1 MKFPL
6 ARTTLVSALCALAVP
21 MVSIAGIKYWD
32 NPAFK
37 AYDVGDY
44 VQDGLVLH
52 YDGIRNT
59 GAGAGHSTTT
69 DTWVNL
75 ASEGAYPLGWYSWIK
90 RDGEDKYDRR
100 DGNTANGA
108 WTANGF
114 AFNGL
119 VGFAAT
125 NISFGIGPEYTLQF
139 PMTAST
145 ADLNSENGTTGYI
158 FRPGKGWEYNAV
170 AIRQTANGST
180 TPANAVYAID
190 KTRFSAN
197 TPRPNFSNAN
207 PRYATVLADAAALRI
222 FEGTEIPT
230 ASTGGNSYKAGSR
243 SATDSNS
250 WFAFGSQ
257 YDGSPRSPRNNLQSF
272 NGTLHAI
279 RYYSRAL
286 VEEEL
291 AWNRVIDEARFF
303 GASAPI
309 PVTNVVVATS
319 AEGVEGD
326 QPCGAYALDAGG
338 YTFTAPAQ
346 RTIMGRRYILS
357 GYTLATWNGSDWGV
371 PAAHDGESS
380 YDATSS
386 AKVLL
391 TWQYSRPAGEGQLAT
406 YDVND
411 YVTSGLLLH
420 YDGILNAGL
429 DAAHDSEAGQW
440 KNIAPGYESRWP
452 MDWCSYVTN
461 SAGSYEWKRNN
472 YTEGA
477 WRDNGFAFTGKGYF
491 AKWND
496 GDPFAVPTNF
506 TLQISVTGD
515 IADQLGDPAY
525 LWTAST
531 QWSYGS
537 VAMRRSNNSAAN
549 GNANSVYYVNSTV
562 HPAARPNFYPPAAKP
577 SYVTTI
583 VDYDD
588 TRRSY
593 IFEGTSRPASGGYDA
608 PAIAGSSPATNLT
621 WFSVGGFH
629 GRSGDAAN
637 LQSFKGTLHSV
648 RFYNRALTDD
658 EVAQNRK
665 VDEYRL
671 FGRYAEPNVTVQSTY
686 SYLEGY
692 DKCGGYEVVG
702 SYTFVAPESVTAPN
716 GITYACD
723 GYILEQRSGAEWT
736 NPVSYDSCS
745 YAYDTSDGTVRLT
758 WKWRATRGL
767 RTADDYGFDDY
778 SPAGL
783 RLHYDGLLNAG
794 VGVAH
799 STNATKW
806 VNIGSGGDFYNMS
819 LTKGN
824 DDSAWAADGYAFCGQ
839 SKFMTA
845 VSNVWN
851 RTYTEQTVLD
861 APYAIN
867 TADGDGNYVYSS
879 AFNKMAMVVC
889 GRTAAKTIW
898 FHTQGLAHND
908 MPHAV
913 NADAER
919 FTYVTTM
926 LDDAGR
932 TATVFTGTEPPT
944 GGTIADGYLKRSS
957 MADAHV
963 GKLALGGWGGETDN
977 YLVGTVKDF
986 RYYDR
991 ILTQEEL
998 VRNRNVDAVRYFGAL
1013 GVTNVVVA
1021 VEEGS
1026 GIVSAETADTAYFV
1040 EGEHTFTAA
1049 GGAGIGYRLS
1059 VPDGNGGWQPHQSF
1073 TEDDTYTYASG
1084 TSPVL
1089 VKLEWCV
1096 QNPFVLIMR

>member
-1 MKFPL
+1 MNAIKTRL
-6 ARTTLVSALCALAVP
+6 ALHIALVVATSVAFGGV
-21 MVSIAGIKYWD
+21 KYWD
-32 NPAFK
+32 NPAFR
-37 AYDVGDY
+37 AYDAGDY
-44 VQDGLVLH
+44 VTNGLVLH
-52 YDGIRNT
+52 YDGIRN
-59 GAGAGHSTTT
+59 AGADAEHSPTT
-69 DTWVNL
+69 DTWANL
-75 ASEGAYPLGWYSWIK
+75 ASGGAYPLGWYSWIK
-90 RDGEDKYDRR
+90 RDGADSYDRR
-100 DGNTANGA
+100 NGNTAHGA

-114 AFNGL
+114 AFDGL
-119 VGFAAT
+119 EGFAAT
-125 NISFGIGPEYTLQF
+125 NISFGIGPEYTHQF
-139 PMTAST
+139 VMTAST
-145 ADLNSENGTTGYI
+145 SDLDNENGTTGYI
-158 FRPGKGWEYNAV
+158 FRPGKAWSCNAV
-170 AIRQTANGST
+170 AIRQTANGTT

-190 KTRFSAN
+190 ETRFGNNS
-197 TPRPNFSNAN
+197 TRPNFSNAN
-207 PRYATVLADAAALRI
+207 PRYATVLADAAALRV

-230 ASTGGNSYKAGSR
+230 DSTGGNSYKAGSR
-243 SATDSNS
+243 SATDNNS

-272 NGTLHAI
+272 NGTLHAV

-286 VEEEL
+286 SYEEL
-291 AWNRVIDEARFF
+291 AWNRVVDEYRFF
-303 GASAPI
+303 GAAAPI

-326 QPCGAYALDAGG
+326 QPCGAYALDAEGF
-338 YTFTAPAQ
+338 TFTAPAQ
-346 RTIMGRRYILS
+346 RTVDGRRYVLS
-357 GYTLATWNGSDWGV
+357 GYTLSTWNGSGWGAPV
-371 PAAHDGESS
+371 AHESGS
-380 YDATSS
+380 YAATSS
-386 AKVLL
+386 ATVLL

-411 YVTSGLLLH
+411 YVQSGLLLH
-420 YDGILNAGL
+420 YDGILNAGA
-429 DAAHDSEAGQW
+429 DAAHDPEARQW

-452 MDWCSYVTN
+452 MDWCSYI
-461 SAGSYEWKRNN
+461 AGSGGSYGWSRNN

-477 WRDNGFAFTGKGYF
+477 WAGNGFAFTGKGYF

-525 LWTAST
+525 LWTANPG
-531 QWSYGS
+531 WSYGS
-537 VAMRRSNNSAAN
+537 VAMRKSNNSAAN
-549 GNANSVYYVNSTV
+549 GNANSVYYVNSKV

-588 TRRSY
+588 ARRSY
-593 IFEGTSRPASGGYDA
+593 IFEGTSRPAGGGYDA
-608 PAIAGSSPATNLT
+608 PAITGSSPATNLT

-637 LQSFKGTLHSV
+637 LQCFKGTLHNV
-648 RFYNRALTDD
+648 RLYNRALTDA

-716 GITYACD
+716 GITYVCD
-723 GYILEQRSGAEWT
+723 GYILERRSGAEWT
-736 NPVSYDSCS
+736 DPVSYESSS
-745 YAYDTSDGTVRLT
+745 YAYDASAGTVRLT
-758 WKWRATRGL
+758 WKWRATHGL
-767 RTADDYGFDDY
+767 RTAADYGFDDY

-794 VGVAH
+794 VGVAR
-799 STNATKW
+799 STTATKW
-806 VNIGSGGDFYNMS
+806 VNVGSGGSSYDLS
-819 LTKGN
+819 LTKGA
-824 DDSAWAADGYAFCGQ
+824 DDSAWASDGYAFGGQ
-839 SKFMTA
+839 SKFMTS

-861 APYAIN
+861 APYADN
-867 TADGDGNYVYSS
+867 TADSDGNYVYSS

-889 GRTAAKTIW
+889 GRTAAKTVW
-898 FHTQGLAHND
+898 FHTQGLTHNE
-908 MPHAV
+908 MPHAT

-944 GGTIADGYLKRSS
+944 GGTLADGYLKRSS

-963 GKLALGGWGGETDN
+963 GKLALGGWGGQTDN

-991 ILTQEEL
+991 ILTPEEL

-1013 GVTNVVVA
+1013 GVTNVVVE
-1021 VEEGS
+1021 VEAGS
-1026 GIVSAETADTAYFV
+1026 GIEATPSAGEYLV
-1040 EGEHTFTAA
+1040 EGSYEFTATRN
-1049 GGAGIGYRLS
+1049 GGTSALGYRVQEWDEAGQRWVHPRTVES
-1059 VPDGNGGWQPHQSF
+1059 PTFVYDADSAAKVKITWREIQPF
-1073 TEDDTYTYASG
+1073 FFI
-1084 TSPVL
+1084 V
-1089 VKLEWCV
+1089 
-1096 QNPFVLIMR
+1096 R